1 MLLLS
6 SLEALIGTAVAHG
19 SYCCQILGLNVLKF
33 SHILL
38 LLCSLLAW
46 AADGIVNVVEINSGT
61 SLLTTVQPAEE
72 MVFSPGK
79 KYAASR
85 VSSIDL

>member
-1 MLLLS
+1 
-6 SLEALIGTAVAHG
+6 
-19 SYCCQILGLNVLKF
+19 
-33 SHILL
+33 
-38 LLCSLLAW
+38 LAW